1 MRLITFQGGRAADTG
16 FRYVMAI
23 VGDPLFRAELI
34 HVLQEMR
41 SGGGRI
47 RTEEVP
53 VKTQRCHQ
61 ASFSLSNRISIIGAM
76 RSYSMRYVA
85 ALIGMSTPSL
95 LLISCT
101 HFTA

>member
-1 MRLITFQGGRAADTG
+1 MPGAPLVYAFAITEFDEMFHEVFRRARG
-16 FRYVMAI
+16 VRPEKLPM
-23 VGDPLFRAELI
+23 
-34 HVLQEMR
+34 EMKVR
-41 SGGGRI
+41 
-47 RTEEVP
+47 
-53 VKTQRCHQ
+53 HH

-85 ALIGMSTPSL
+85 SLIGMSTPSL

>member
-1 MRLITFQGGRAADTG
+1 MPCAPLLDPFLVAEFDEMFHEVFGRA
-16 FRYVMAI
+16 
-23 VGDPLFRAELI
+23 
-34 HVLQEMR
+34 R
-41 SGGGRI
+41 SI
-47 RTEEVP
+47 RTIEFP
-53 VKTQRCHQ
+53 VEMKVRHH

-85 ALIGMSTPSL
+85 SLIGMSTPSL